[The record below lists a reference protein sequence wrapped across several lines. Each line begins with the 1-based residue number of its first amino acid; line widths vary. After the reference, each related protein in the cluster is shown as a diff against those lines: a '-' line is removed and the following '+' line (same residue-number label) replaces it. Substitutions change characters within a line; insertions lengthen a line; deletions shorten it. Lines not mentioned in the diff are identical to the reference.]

1 MFARTTMK
9 QYFAGAAAAVM
20 MTATFGSQ
28 AMAASS
34 DAPWKIQEVTGEARF
49 VDQENG
55 AEAASAG
62 TIMDAGDRVKT
73 GADGRVVIVRGEE
86 RITVSPSS
94 EMGLP
99 VKNDGPY
106 STRILQNLGTI
117 LLKVQKQPNQHFE
130 VQTPYMAA
138 VVKGTT
144 FTVSVGNKG
153 AAVHVVEGAVQVADL
168 AGQQV
173 QLIRPGQTAT
183 RSSDS
188 SAPVKVTGVGAAPA
202 GKPDKAEVDSP
213 AAKPDAKSDDA
224 KAAPGSRGNAA
235 AAAAKGGPSGDG
247 TKGDANKGNGNA
259 NQNTPSKGG
268 PKIAKA
274 LGNLNLNVAAVTNGL
289 ATGPGK
295 SAGAGQSNG
304 QGNGKAKA
312 ASSAGGNGF
321 APDVAKVPVNVIVA
335 QATGN
340 SGNGNSSASSDGSGN
355 ANGNSNGGG
364 NGNGNGNGNANGK
377 GKGKGK

>member
-1 MFARTTMK
+1 MFDGPAYERQEAMFARTTMK
-9 QYFAGAAAAVM
+9 QYLAGAAAAVM

-28 AMAASS
+28 ATAASS
-34 DAPWKIQEVTGEARF
+34 DAPWKIQDVSGEARF
-49 VDQENG
+49 LDQEKG
-55 AEAASAG
+55 AQAASAG

-73 GADGRVVIVRGEE
+73 GADGRVVIARGEE

-99 VKNDGPY
+99 VENTGPY

-188 SAPVKVTGVGAAPA
+188 SAPVKVTGVGTAPA

-213 AAKPDAKSDDA
+213 AAKPDAKSGDA

-235 AAAAKGGPSGDG
+235 AAAKGGP
-247 TKGDANKGNGNA
+247 KGR
-259 NQNTPSKGG
+259 SG

-274 LGNLNLNVAAVTNGL
+274 LGNLNLNVAAATNGL

-295 SAGAGQSNG
+295 SANAGQ
-304 QGNGKAKA
+304 GKGKSA
-312 ASSAGGNGF
+312 ARSGGKGF
-321 APDVAKVPVNVIVA
+321 APATTRVPVNNLVA

-340 SGNGNSSASSDGSGN
+340 NGNGGGNGGGN
-355 ANGNSNGGG
+355 ANGNANGGGNGGGNANGNANGGGNGSGNGGGNGGG
-364 NGNGNGNGNANGK
+364 NGNGNGNGN
-377 GKGKGK
+377 

>member
-1 MFARTTMK
+1 MFDRTTIK
-9 QYFAGAAAAVM
+9 QCLTGTVAAVM
-20 MTATFGSQ
+20 MTAAFGSQ
-28 AMAASS
+28 AIAASG
-34 DAPWKIQEVTGEARF
+34 DAPWKIQEVSGEVRF
-49 VDQENG
+49 VDQEKG
-55 AEAASAG
+55 AQAAAAG
-62 TIMDAGDRVKT
+62 TIMDAGDRLAT
-73 GADGRVVIVRGEE
+73 GADGRVVIMRGEE

-94 EMGLP
+94 EMALP

-183 RSSDS
+183 RSNSS
-188 SAPVKVTGVGAAPA
+188 SAAVKVTGVGSAPA
-202 GKPDKAEVDSP
+202 GKPDKAKVDSP
-213 AAKPDAKSDDA
+213 DSKSDAKSGDA
-224 KAAPGSRGNAA
+224 KAAPASRGKAA
-235 AAAAKGGPSGDG
+235 SAGAATPKGGG
-247 TKGDANKGNGNA
+247 NKGKA
-259 NQNTPSKGG
+259 TPGKGG
-268 PKIAKA
+268 PKIANA
-274 LGNLNLNVAAVTNGL
+274 VGSLNLNVAAATNGL

-295 SAGAGQSNG
+295 SASAGKGKARGNGAARVKSNG
-304 QGNGKAKA
+304 
-312 ASSAGGNGF
+312 GGNGF
-321 APDVAKVPVNVIVA
+321 APSASAVPVNTLVA

-340 SGNGNSSASSDGSGN
+340 NGNGNGN
-355 ANGNSNGGG
+355 ANGNSGNSSDNSSGGGNGGGNANGNANGGGNGGG
-364 NGNGNGNGNANGK
+364 NGNGNGNGN
-377 GKGKGK
+377 

>member
-9 QYFAGAAAAVM
+9 QYLAGAAAAVM

-28 AMAASS
+28 ATAASS
-34 DAPWKIQEVTGEARF
+34 DAPWKIQDVSGEARF
-49 VDQENG
+49 LDQEKG
-55 AEAASAG
+55 AQAASAG

-73 GADGRVVIVRGEE
+73 GADGRVVIARGEE

-99 VKNDGPY
+99 VENTGPY

-188 SAPVKVTGVGAAPA
+188 SAPVKVTGVGTAPA

-213 AAKPDAKSDDA
+213 AAKPDAKSGDA

-235 AAAAKGGPSGDG
+235 AAAKGGP
-247 TKGDANKGNGNA
+247 KGR
-259 NQNTPSKGG
+259 SG

-274 LGNLNLNVAAVTNGL
+274 LGNLNLNVAAATNGL

-295 SAGAGQSNG
+295 SANAGQ
-304 QGNGKAKA
+304 GKGKSA
-312 ASSAGGNGF
+312 ARSGGKGF
-321 APDVAKVPVNVIVA
+321 APATTRVPVNNLVA

-340 SGNGNSSASSDGSGN
+340 NGNGGGNGGGN
-355 ANGNSNGGG
+355 ANGNANGGGNGGGNANGNANGGGNGSGNGGGNGGG
-364 NGNGNGNGNANGK
+364 NGNGNGNGN
-377 GKGKGK
+377 

>member
-49 VDQENG
+49 VDQEKG

-289 ATGPGK
+289 ATGPGRVTVR
-295 SAGAGQSNG
+295 ATARRRPRR
-304 QGNGKAKA
+304 
-312 ASSAGGNGF
+312 
-321 APDVAKVPVNVIVA
+321 APAV
-335 QATGN
+335 TG
-340 SGNGNSSASSDGSGN
+340 SLQT
-355 ANGNSNGGG
+355 
-364 NGNGNGNGNANGK
+364 
-377 GKGKGK
+377 